1 MRNVAIWSKEF
12 LGDVSKMGEAGLRF
26 AEQFEMERVLAAFEC
41 ELVKV
46 AEETEKAAERVEGSR
61 QG

>member
-1 MRNVAIWSKEF
+1 MRNVAISNKEVF
-12 LGDVSKMGEAGLRF
+12 DDVSGMGEAGLRF
-26 AEQFEMERVLAAFEC
+26 AEQFEMKRVLAAFEC

-46 AEETEKAAERVEGSR
+46 AEESLKAAEHVEGSR